1 MKAADLL
8 DRERVHMT
16 RVPLHQPLEPIAE
29 ADDVAATQ
37 NTPDRGRP
45 DYAVNAG
52 SRTPSN
58 ENSNRRLRRRH
69 PSLLHLCP
77 TSFRLLLELRHG
89 CIFHFIQRQA
99 MHFERTVQAMGGQP
113 GSTRM
118 IQTFERWSHA
128 T

>member
-8 DRERVHMT
+8 DREGVHMA
-16 RVPLHQPLEPIAE
+16 RVPLNQPFEAMEE

-37 NTPDRGRP
+37 NTPDRGCP

-69 PSLLHLCP
+69 PSLLHRCP
-77 TSFRLLLELRHG
+77 RIFPPLLELRHG

-99 MHFERTVQAMGGQP
+99 MHFERTVQAMGG
-113 GSTRM
+113 RL
-118 IQTFERWSHA
+118 
-128 T
+128 